1 MIILLLIAA
10 AMAIMGIV
18 ILIGKGDKLISGYN
32 TASEEE
38 REQYNIKR
46 LRGLIGGLLIVLAPT
61 VLMLK
66 EETMTAVLS
75 FVALTSV
82 ACIIVV
88 ILAIFGLLLHNVISL
103 KMEQHELQV
112 KKEQLEQKKKELQEE
127 KKAVSDNDYI
137 EEQARKQLKMI
148 KPGEILYVLPDDDDK
163 SNDPKKDGDSDS
175 GSDQ

>member
-1 MIILLLIAA
+1 MIILILIAA

-46 LRGLIGGLLIVLAPT
+46 LRGLIGGLLIVLTPT
-61 VLMLK
+61 VLILK

-75 FVALTSV
+75 FVALTFV

-88 ILAIFGLLLHNVISL
+88 ILANTWA
-103 KMEQHELQV
+103 KN
-112 KKEQLEQKKKELQEE
+112 K
-127 KKAVSDNDYI
+127 
-137 EEQARKQLKMI
+137 
-148 KPGEILYVLPDDDDK
+148 
-163 SNDPKKDGDSDS
+163 
-175 GSDQ
+175 